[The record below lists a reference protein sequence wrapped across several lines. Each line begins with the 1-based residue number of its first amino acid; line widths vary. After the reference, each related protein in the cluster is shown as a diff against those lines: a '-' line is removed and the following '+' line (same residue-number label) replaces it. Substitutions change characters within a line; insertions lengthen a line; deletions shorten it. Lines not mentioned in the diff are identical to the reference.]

1 MGEITIA
8 DKLYQPFYK
17 VHVSDLI
24 SSEKVGE
31 CQWSVK
37 ATGGETRLVCSMVW
51 LQAEVVKLN
60 LSENWLEVVERGG
73 QLRVVGINSSPGG
86 VDWIKEGQFIQV
98 LGQVKTNTKVLCTKI
113 INLDNK
119 KLARANSTQLWDLEV
134 SELHKVLSKKIN
146 IRDH

>member
-1 MGEITIA
+1 M
-8 DKLYQPFYK
+8 
-17 VHVSDLI
+17 
-24 SSEKVGE
+24 
-31 CQWSVK
+31 
-37 ATGGETRLVCSMVW
+37 
-51 LQAEVVKLN
+51 
-60 LSENWLEVVERGG
+60 
-73 QLRVVGINSSPGG
+73 VGINSSPGG